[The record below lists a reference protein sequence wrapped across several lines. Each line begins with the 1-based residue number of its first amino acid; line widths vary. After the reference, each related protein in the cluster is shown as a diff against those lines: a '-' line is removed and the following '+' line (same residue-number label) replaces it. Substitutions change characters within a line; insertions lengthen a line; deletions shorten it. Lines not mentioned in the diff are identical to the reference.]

1 LLIDPTDLQVY
12 SRAQQPGARVRDWPE
27 DQTIGT
33 NDLTED
39 LQVSICTHLASG
51 EGTAQM
57 LAALRISASVFWRW
71 HATRADFVEQVAA
84 ARLAGLERMADEI
97 IEIAEERSDPRHRQ
111 VRIDARKWLLSR
123 LLPRKYGDKTQ
134 VEVTQTR
141 SIEEMTDEQ
150 LYERIRTLECAAGI
164 GPTPAGAPVDAVVH

>member
-1 LLIDPTDLQVY
+1 
-12 SRAQQPGARVRDWPE
+12 VRDWP
-27 DQTIGT
+27 DDRPIGT
-33 NDLTED
+33 KDLTED
-39 LQVSICTHLASG
+39 LQVAICTHLASG

-57 LAALRISASVFWRW
+57 LKALGISASVFWRW

-123 LLPRKYGDKTQ
+123 LLPRKYGDRTQ
-134 VEVTQTR
+134 VEVSQTK
-141 SIEEMTDEQ
+141 SIEEMSDEE
-150 LYERIRTLECAAGI
+150 LYARIRTLEVAAGI
-164 GPTPAGAPVDAVVH
+164 GPTPAGAPVDASLH